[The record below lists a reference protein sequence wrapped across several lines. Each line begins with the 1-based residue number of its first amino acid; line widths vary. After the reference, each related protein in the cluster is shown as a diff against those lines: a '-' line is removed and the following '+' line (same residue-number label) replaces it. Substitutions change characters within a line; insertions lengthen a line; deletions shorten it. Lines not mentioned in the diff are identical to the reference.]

1 MAGRSRFFMIGL
13 PLLAVVTLGW
23 AMMSIVRSNS
33 TEPPRPPTST
43 PPGALAATET
53 SRAIIAGLGRVEP
66 VGREINV
73 ATRVAGVVEDV
84 RVSPGDRV
92 KAGDVLFRIDA
103 QIATATVEQRKRDL
117 AVADTRA
124 NQTAARS
131 ASLDADVVAARDT
144 VLGAEA
150 DRDEARDL
158 VLIAQRL
165 VGNATISER
174 ELTRRRNLQRVAD
187 ARVAETKARL
197 ARAQAELALI
207 DPGKGGQT
215 LKIDQAVVAQAA
227 AALSLAEA
235 ELSRMSVRAPNDG
248 VVLAVNIRPGEYA
261 IQGDATAPIVMGQ
274 LETLHVRV
282 DIDEADLPRFR
293 DGAKATAL
301 RRGAPDARIALRFIR
316 SEPQVIPKRNLS
328 GSVGE
333 RIDTRVLQVIYA
345 ADGQSE
351 NLRSGQI
358 LDVFIDAVAPS
369 PVAARQP

>member
-1 MAGRSRFFMIGL
+1 
-13 PLLAVVTLGW
+13 
-23 AMMSIVRSNS
+23 
-33 TEPPRPPTST
+33 
-43 PPGALAATET
+43 
-53 SRAIIAGLGRVEP
+53 
-66 VGREINV
+66 
-73 ATRVAGVVEDV
+73 
-84 RVSPGDRV
+84 
-92 KAGDVLFRIDA
+92 
-103 QIATATVEQRKRDL
+103 
-117 AVADTRA
+117 
-124 NQTAARS
+124 
-131 ASLDADVVAARDT
+131 
-144 VLGAEA
+144 
-150 DRDEARDL
+150 
-158 VLIAQRL
+158 
-165 VGNATISER
+165 
-174 ELTRRRNLQRVAD
+174 
-187 ARVAETKARL
+187 
-197 ARAQAELALI
+197 
-207 DPGKGGQT
+207 

-235 ELSRMSVRAPNDG
+235 ELSRLSVRAPNNG

-351 NLRSGQI
+351 SLRSGQI
-358 LDVFIDAVAPS
+358 LDVFIDAVAPA